1 MIYRNKKESVA
12 LSFAKMQSAMLLEG
26 GMPTV
31 VRYDASFQVA
41 ISDLSHLLTD
51 RKLK

>member
-12 LSFAKMQSAMLLEG
+12 LSFAKMQSAMSCGG

-31 VRYDASFQVA
+31 MITIKDN
-41 ISDLSHLLTD
+41 
-51 RKLK
+51 KG